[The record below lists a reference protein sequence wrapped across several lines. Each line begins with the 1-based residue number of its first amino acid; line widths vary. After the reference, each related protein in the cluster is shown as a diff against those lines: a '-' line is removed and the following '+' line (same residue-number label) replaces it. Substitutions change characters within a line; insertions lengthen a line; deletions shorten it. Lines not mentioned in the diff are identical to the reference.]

1 MSNLTAKEARRISDT
16 YHKDEI
22 VDVIAEIR
30 EKAQEGENVLYVY
43 RSLQDKTKAELKYL
57 GYRVI
62 PHGMFEIKRDKLFYS
77 IEW

>member
-1 MSNLTAKEARRISDT
+1 MTLTAREARLITDN

-22 VDVIAEIR
+22 GEVVDEIR